1 MPDELKPVVPSSP
14 TVAVA
19 PPLPEVAAAE
29 GAVNRLQKFD
39 TLSEKMST
47 NNLETPKQRFQ
58 MANDFAAI
66 QPERSVFQAILAKKM
81 GVPDAGL
88 IATQGRI
95 TNRIIY
101 DANGKPA
108 LASFAQNN
116 PKVPVNNPVD
126 IETQQPIGI
135 SEYAQRKFGEYDKF
149 SETPAGIAKEIEVK
163 ERKAAYEGE
172 RAATFVQSAAA
183 PTLKKLW
190 SEQEKDL
197 QMLETRGLSDKEH
210 NVLSSYTS
218 ASAGYTQDLS
228 NAVNTLKQS
237 QKDENTKNALTKSG
251 KLQLAKD
258 FISANLNISKEK
270 VDSMGSSDL
279 DQLYK
284 NNSSGS
290 ALDAKFSQDKKAAYE
305 SAWYKNLA
313 PEEKLT
319 FEKVWQRSQVIA
331 QTQAQASAYGDLN
344 IAPTPFTP
352 EIMKQAGAGVTQ
364 SVLGQFKAESTE
376 KFAEWF
382 EKQNFPEGTIPS
394 RGQLQSAFTRTR
406 EYIDLKEKYGAKMDE
421 VEARSLKAIKET
433 DQSKGSSNANIGVVS
448 VSPQSSGGMDTK
460 STKNREKDNS
470 KPQLS
475 QQERID
481 QLTSGILKSLN
492 PNKKEKK

>member
-1 MPDELKPVVPSSP
+1 MEELKAVVPTSP
-14 TVAVA
+14 VVAVA
-19 PPLPEVAAAE
+19 PPPEVVAAE
-29 GAVNRLQKFD
+29 GAVNRVQKFD
-39 TLSEKMST
+39 TLSDKLDN
-47 NNLETPKQRFQ
+47 NNLQTPKQRMEF
-58 MANDFAAI
+58 ANDFAAV
-66 QPERSVFQAILAKKM
+66 QPDRSILQAIIAKKM
-81 GVPDAGL
+81 GIPDAGL

-95 TNRIIY
+95 TNKIIY
-101 DANGKPA
+101 DENGKAA

-116 PKVPVNNPVD
+116 PKIPVNNPVD

-135 SEYAQRKFGEYDKF
+135 AEYTKRKFGEYDKF
-149 SETPAGIAKEIEVK
+149 SETPAGIAREIEIK

-183 PTLKKLW
+183 PTLKGLW
-190 SEQEKDL
+190 ADQERDL
-197 QMLETRGLSDKEH
+197 QILEKKGLSDKEH

-228 NAVNTLKQS
+228 NAINTMKQA
-237 QKDENTKNALTKSG
+237 QKDQSTKDALTRSG

-270 VDSMGSSDL
+270 VDSIGSSDL

-284 NNSSGS
+284 NNSSGA

-305 SAWYKNLA
+305 SAWYKNLD
-313 PEEKLT
+313 PKEKLT
-319 FEKVWQRSQVIA
+319 FEQVWQRSQVIA

-364 SVLGQFKAESTE
+364 SILGQFKAESTE

-382 EKQNFPEGTIPS
+382 EKQKFPEGTIPS
-394 RGQLQSAFTRTR
+394 RGQLQSAFTRTQ
-406 EYIDLKEKYGAKMDE
+406 EYIDLKEKYGKKMDDAE
-421 VEARSLKAIKET
+421 IRSLKAVKEI
-433 DQSKGSSNANIGVVS
+433 DQNKGSSNANIGIVS
-448 VSPQSSGGMDTK
+448 VAPQSTEKMNTTSAA
-460 STKNREKDNS
+460 NREKDNS

-475 QQERID
+475 QQERIN

-492 PNKKEKK
+492 PNAKK

>member
-1 MPDELKPVVPSSP
+1 MEELKAVVPNSPVV
-14 TVAVA
+14 AV
-19 PPLPEVAAAE
+19 PPPPEVVAAE
-29 GAVNRLQKFD
+29 GAVKRVQQFD
-39 TLSEKMST
+39 TLSEKLDK
-47 NNLETPKQRFQ
+47 NKLETPKQRFE

-66 QPERSVFQAILAKKM
+66 RPDRSVLQAIIAKKM
-81 GVPDAGL
+81 GLPDAAL
-88 IATQGRI
+88 MATHGRI
-95 TNRIIY
+95 TNRIVY
-101 DANGKPA
+101 DVNGKPA
-108 LASFAQNN
+108 LESNAQSN
-116 PKVPVNNPVD
+116 PNMPFNNPVD
-126 IETQQPIGI
+126 LETGQPIGMK
-135 SEYAQRKFGEYDKF
+135 EYAERKFGQYNKY
-149 SETPAGIAKEIEVK
+149 SETPAGIAKEIEIK

-183 PTLKKLW
+183 PTLKGLW
-190 SEQEKDL
+190 ADQERDL
-197 QMLETRGLSDKEH
+197 QILEKKGLSDKEH

-228 NAVNTLKQS
+228 NAINTMKQA
-237 QKDENTKNALTKSG
+237 QKDQSTKDALTRSG

-270 VDSMGSSDL
+270 VDTIGSSDL

-305 SAWYKNLA
+305 STWYKNLG

-331 QTQAQASAYGDLN
+331 QTQAQASVYGDLN

-382 EKQNFPEGTIPS
+382 EKQKFPEGTIPS
-394 RGQLQSAFTRTR
+394 RGQLQSAFTRTQ
-406 EYIDLKEKYGAKMDE
+406 EYMDLKEKYGKKMDE
-421 VEARSLKAIKET
+421 AEARSLKAVKDI
-433 DQSKGSSNANIGVVS
+433 DQSQGSSNANIGVVS
-448 VSPQSSGGMDTK
+448 VSPQSTEKMNTT

-470 KPQLS
+470 TPQLT
-475 QQERID
+475 QQERIN

-492 PNKKEKK
+492 PNKTK